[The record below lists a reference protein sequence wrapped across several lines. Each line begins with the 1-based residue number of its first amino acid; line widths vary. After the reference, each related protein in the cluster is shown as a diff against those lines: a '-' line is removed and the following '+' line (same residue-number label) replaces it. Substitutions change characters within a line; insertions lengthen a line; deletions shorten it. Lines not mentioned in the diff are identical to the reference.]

1 MADSNNM
8 TTKMF
13 RILAYIMNVVGHYL
27 LFTPIIRI
35 ISWIPLLGWLLSKVI
50 AVAVA
55 IFAFI
60 WGTMLHLFVMSFAW
74 IFYRPLFGIGLLLAG
89 GTLLY
94 FITRGNGEPV
104 DTASL
109 DLLLDYHYG
118 YTQEPIAI

>member
-1 MADSNNM
+1 MNDANNT
-8 TTKMF
+8 TTKCF
-13 RILAYIMNVVGHYL
+13 RILAYIMNVLGHYL
-27 LFTPIIRI
+27 LFTPIIRV
-35 ISWIPLLGWLLSKVI
+35 ISWIPLLGYLLSKVI

-55 IFAFI
+55 IFAFV

-94 FITRGNGEPV
+94 FITKGNGEIV

-109 DLLLDYHYG
+109 DLLIDAHYG
-118 YTQEPIAI
+118 YTQDTIAI